1 MLNIDCILHF
11 HTVFWISSS
20 LHSCMRSCLS
30 ICLYLRW
37 LHVFW
42 TKINRIY
49 KQEFLVV
56 SKETTPIL
64 DPRITTSNILNRRGE
79 NLHSLPKNWV
89 REKNRKVTGAVK
101 LSRSYPSAK
110 IRKGFWKHQY
120 FINVY
125 STGTL
130 SQLISRIT

>member
-11 HTVFWISSS
+11 HTVFLISCS
-20 LHSCMRSCLS
+20 LHSCMRACLS

-42 TKINRIY
+42 AKTNRIY
-49 KQEFLVV
+49 KQEFLGV
-56 SKETTPIL
+56 SKETTAIL
-64 DPRITTSNILNRRGE
+64 DPCITASNILNRRE
-79 NLHSLPKNWV
+79 KNLPSLPKKWV
-89 REKNRKVTGAVK
+89 REKKRKVTGAVK
-101 LSRSYPSAK
+101 LSRSHPSAK

-120 FINVY
+120 LINVY

-130 SQLISRIT
+130 PQLISRIT